1 MMLPFALLLGV
12 STNIV
17 QLKYLLVKIDIN
29 VNTVHNESVSQ
40 EMHDIPQKTVF
51 RSLVVPAPKASGRT

>member
-1 MMLPFALLLGV
+1 MLPLVLLLGV

-29 VNTVHNESVSQ
+29 VNTVNNESV
-40 EMHDIPQKTVF
+40 PQKSMF
-51 RSLVVPAPKASGRT
+51 RSLVVPAEKASGRT

>member
-1 MMLPFALLLGV
+1 MLPLVLLLGV

-29 VNTVHNESVSQ
+29 VNTVDNESVSQ
-40 EMHDIPQKTVF
+40 EITDVPQKPMF
-51 RSLVVPAPKASGRT
+51 RSLVVPAEKASGRT

>member
-1 MMLPFALLLGV
+1 MMLPLVLLLGV

-29 VNTVHNESVSQ
+29 VNTVNNESV
-40 EMHDIPQKTVF
+40 PQKSMF
-51 RSLVVPAPKASGRT
+51 RSLVVPAEKASGRT